1 VFSVELSGSAAV
13 HNALLSIVLEVG
25 KWTGQ
30 SLTDFF
36 PTPSHVVC
44 AHEGCHCIANYSIS
58 ADAPTIRPADVT
70 TDRLRLPTPSRPGAK
85 AWLCSPTPHR
95 PIVLLTR
102 RALKV
107 PLIKGA
113 LQVTRVLVVRRPLGT
128 QRGIV
133 RDALTVLIS
142 TDTVV
147 IAAEKCRIIV
157 IAATFVRC
165 QRKCGEGGDGMHGE
179 THMYR

>member
-70 TDRLRLPTPSRPGAK
+70 TDRLRLPKPNRPGAR
-85 AWLCSPTPHR
+85 R
-95 PIVLLTR
+95 PGCAHLRLTDR
-102 RALKV
+102 SGFSQATCRALKV

-128 QRGIV
+128 QQGIV
-133 RDALTVLIS
+133 RCTYGAD
-142 TDTVV
+142 
-147 IAAEKCRIIV
+147 
-157 IAATFVRC
+157 
-165 QRKCGEGGDGMHGE
+165 QH
-179 THMYR
+179 